1 MSAYS
6 VTGGGGCSDQAL
18 YGWSSRSMA
27 LAACGGRSP
36 RRPDSCA
43 SRSAR
48 RMMSSSARSTRR
60 RRLTAHRPRRRRR
73 MAGQCGHPVRGVPRR
88 REARR
93 GPGAARWT
101 AGSAAAGGR
110 MGVGVAT
117 RLPRQGRNRPRGEL
131 MTRCECEAAI
141 SYPRHGEIHDHHP
154 AAEHCSRLRGRG
166 HRRRPCWLRR
176 STDRRLPASRLQD
189 SQILRPYL
197 ITPGPFG
204 GNSSQL

>member
-1 MSAYS
+1 
-6 VTGGGGCSDQAL
+6 VTGGGGYSDQAL
-18 YGWSSRSMA
+18 YGWASRSMA
-27 LAACGGRSP
+27 LAVCGCWSP

-48 RMMSSSARSTRR
+48 RMMSSSARSMRR

-110 MGVGVAT
+110 MEVGVAT
-117 RLPRQGRNRPRGEL
+117 RLPRQGGNRPRREL
-131 MTRCECEAAI
+131 MTNRECETAI
-141 SYPRHGEIHDHHP
+141 RYPRARRNPDAGARGEAPPVLVAAQHGQEAAGQQARGQPDPACLPHH
-154 AAEHCSRLRGRG
+154 AWTV
-166 HRRRPCWLRR
+166 RRP
-176 STDRRLPASRLQD
+176 
-189 SQILRPYL
+189 
-197 ITPGPFG
+197 
-204 GNSSQL
+204 

>member
-27 LAACGGRSP
+27 LAASGGWSP

-48 RMMSSSARSTRR
+48 RMMSSSARSMRR

-110 MGVGVAT
+110 MQVGVAT
-117 RLPRQGRNRPRGEL
+117 RLPRQGRNRPRREL
-131 MTRCECEAAI
+131 MTSRECETAI
-141 SYPRHGEIHDHHP
+141 RYPRARRNPDAGARGE
-154 AAEHCSRLRGRG
+154 AAPG
-166 HRRRPCWLRR
+166 WLRR
-176 STDRRLPASRLQD
+176 STDRRLPASRLED
-189 SQILRPYL
+189 SQIQRAYP
-197 ITPGPFG
+197 ITPGPYG